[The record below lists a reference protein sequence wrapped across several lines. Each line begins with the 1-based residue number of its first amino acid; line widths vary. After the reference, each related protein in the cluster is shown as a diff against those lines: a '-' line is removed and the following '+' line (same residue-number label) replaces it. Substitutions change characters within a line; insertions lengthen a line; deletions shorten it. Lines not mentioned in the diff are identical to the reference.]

1 MLNLIDD
8 NYLDITKL
16 QIPGTKREQCPL
28 DVPRAFDD
36 GQRCCPYDQD
46 VNGNLLAFD
55 SVTCKDNADV
65 PCLKQRC
72 ISNGEMFKYCYK
84 LKLKRINI
92 SSQKVIECNKA
103 NTLLQKET

>member
-28 DVPRAFDD
+28 DVPRAFDY

-72 ISNGEMFKYCYK
+72 ISNGEIVISFYK
-84 LKLKRINI
+84 SNF
-92 SSQKVIECNKA
+92 
-103 NTLLQKET
+103 